1 MAEDLGL
8 FGWNLSDPFFEGYFT
23 EVIPP
28 NNIWWLSRSPPCL
41 YFPGK
46 FEWSPSL
53 ILCQQCA
60 ILYAIDTPCLALIG
74 LLRLSSAEASCLI
87 GRLGRRK
94 GKRARHDGK
103 GKERRK
109 APFPSPYRPP
119 RAWYI
124 SIIAIFIGIP
134 SGSLCRGEL
143 PFASF

>member
-1 MAEDLGL
+1 MVP
-8 FGWNLSDPFFEGYFT
+8 LSHSLSTMCDP
-23 EVIPP
+23 I
-28 NNIWWLSRSPPCL
+28 
-41 YFPGK
+41 
-46 FEWSPSL
+46 
-53 ILCQQCA
+53 
-60 ILYAIDTPCLALIG
+60 AIDTPCLALIG
-74 LLRLSSAEASCLI
+74 LLRLSSAEASRLI

-134 SGSLCRGEL
+134 FMHSTFTSDNEL
-143 PFASF
+143 KTVAKKS